1 MRSIVLSVFAACA
14 ANVVFGAAQVKSVQV
29 RSEAMAKDVPVTVV
43 LPGDYGKN
51 PAKRYPVIYC
61 FHGCGG
67 DENSYVTSNLC
78 EFVEREKVIFVAP
91 NGAKSSWW
99 IDSPVD
105 PAMKYETF
113 PIKELLPYVDKTY
126 ATIPDRAHRVTMGGS
141 MGGHGAAY
149 LALRHRDLFGAVAI
163 LFGAVDVRPFPP
175 HYWKL
180 QERFGDK
187 QANRAFWD
195 ANMVSELAKDLKNGE
210 LSILQ
215 IIGTNDSYFLQ
226 VNRKFHKQL
235 VKDEIEH
242 VYVEIRGEDKDH
254 SAHNGIFRQMAMPVM
269 LNYLNNFFREGK
281 GRL

>member
-1 MRSIVLSVFAACA
+1 MVALFAVAGA
-14 ANVVFGAAQVKSVQV
+14 FGAQEKIVQV
-29 RSEAMAKDVPVTVV
+29 RSEAMAKDVPVKFV
-43 LPGDYGKN
+43 LPDDYGKD

-67 DENSYVTSNLC
+67 DENSYVTTNLC
-78 EFVEREKVIFVAP
+78 EFVDREKVIFVAP
-91 NGAKSSWW
+91 NGAKTSWW

-105 PAMKYETF
+105 TSMKYETF
-113 PIKELLPYVDKTY
+113 PIKELVPYVDKNY
-126 ATIPDRAHRVTMGGS
+126 ATIPDRAHRATMGGS

-149 LALRHRDLFGAVAI
+149 LAIRHRDLFGAVAI
-163 LFGAVDVRPFPP
+163 LFGAVDVRPFQQ

-187 QANRAFWD
+187 KENRAFWD
-195 ANMVSELAKDLKNGE
+195 ANMVSELAKGLKNGE

-226 VNRKFHKQL
+226 VNRKLHKQL

-254 SAHNGIFRQMAMPVM
+254 SAHNGTFRKMALPVM